1 MQRLFVV
8 EFQVALQPIYHLPCL
23 PMSKETNPP
32 ATKAD
37 IEALMDSIGKL
48 YESNDRWVAQLLKS
62 NERSRDEILESIRR
76 NRTEAVE
83 EMKRHFDVVVEDIR
97 HDLLGANRDEVIS
110 LRNSKVDH
118 EQRLLRLEQTVGVT
132 A

>member
-1 MQRLFVV
+1 
-8 EFQVALQPIYHLPCL
+8 
-23 PMSKETNPP
+23 MSKETNPP

-37 IEALMDSIGKL
+37 IDALMDSIGKL
-48 YESNDRWVAQLLKS
+48 YDS
-62 NERSRDEILESIRR
+62 NERWMNQILTANERFRDEILESVRR
-76 NRTEAVE
+76 SKTEAVE
-83 EMKRHFDVVVEDIR
+83 ETKRHFDVVMEDIR

-118 EQRLLRLEQTVGVT
+118 EQRLLRIERSVGFV

>member
-1 MQRLFVV
+1 MQRLSVV
-8 EFQVALQPIYHLPCL
+8 EFLVALQPIYHLPCL

-37 IEALMDSIGKL
+37 IEAMMDSIGKL
-48 YESNDRWVAQLLKS
+48 YDS
-62 NERSRDEILESIRR
+62 NERWMNQLLTDNKRSEDEILKSVRR
-76 NRTEAVE
+76 NKIEAVE

-118 EQRLLRLEQTVGVT
+118 EQRLLRLERSVGFV